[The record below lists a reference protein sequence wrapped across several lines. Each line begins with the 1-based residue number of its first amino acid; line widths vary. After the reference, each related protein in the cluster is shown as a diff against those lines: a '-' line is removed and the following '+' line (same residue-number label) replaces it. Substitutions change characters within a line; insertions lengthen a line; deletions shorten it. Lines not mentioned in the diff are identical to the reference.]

1 MGIEIVL
8 IQIRRVHNAKARLRQ
23 REAMH
28 HPEPLSEKLTSV
40 FVVRL
45 WPMENS
51 HWLYEPKN
59 SVRQTRLP
67 SVLPQFLFRLS
78 DHLLAHPP
86 GGNHLPLGSPIA

>member
-28 HPEPLSEKLTSV
+28 HPEPLSEKL
-40 FVVRL
+40 
-45 WPMENS
+45 
-51 HWLYEPKN
+51 
-59 SVRQTRLP
+59 P